1 MSVKEQYIEL
11 RNKLIRREYSRM
23 NDMQFQAVATVDGP
37 VLILA
42 GAGSGKTTVLIN
54 RISNM
59 IRFGRAYTDLDAA
72 YATQER
78 VDALKKCI
86 DENLPV
92 PEWVSVSPVRPW
104 EILAITFTNKAAKE
118 LKERLDVSIGEQAN
132 DIWAATFHSTC
143 ARILRR
149 YAERIGFSNNFTI
162 YSADEQKR
170 LIKDILKR
178 LNIDEKILPVKTV
191 INEISHAKDELIDP
205 EEYAKFTHSD
215 ARLVMISQVYKTYQA
230 DLLKFNAMDFDDLIS
245 QVVRLFREN
254 PDVLEYYQNRFKY
267 VMIDEYQDTNHA
279 QYMFAKLLSQEHR
292 NLCVVGD
299 DDQSIYRFR
308 GATIENILNFEKEH
322 PGAIVLRLEQ
332 NYRSTQV
339 ILDAAN
345 AVISNN
351 VGRKGKSLWTSRSD
365 KHPIIWYTA
374 SDETDEARFVS
385 DIIHENIANGM
396 KASDHAILYRMNA
409 QSNAIENVLARSGM
423 PYRVVGGLKFFDRK
437 EIRDVLAYLNLINN
451 PSDSVALT
459 RIINEPK
466 RGIGD
471 TTVAM
476 LARLSDENGVS
487 MLDVAREADQYAAL
501 GRNAKKLTEFA
512 QMIDRLA
519 ELSEEAELHDLFEAV
534 MRDTGYL
541 TSLELLGDAERDRVD
556 NVNEFASSVLSYE
569 RENEGANLSGFL
581 QEIAL
586 ITDMDRED
594 DEADRVWMMT
604 MHTAKGLEFPV
615 VFLVGVEEGI
625 FPGNQSIYGSA
636 EDMEEERRLAY
647 VGITRAKNRLYIS
660 NASTRMLFGRTE
672 RSRESRFLG
681 EIPDHLIERK
691 RSAYNRNSFAAFG
704 GYSDTHQNNYSY
716 RSGGFADA
724 PSQKKSNIGGNT
736 VRKPTESTA
745 SQGYRVGEM
754 VRHKAFGDGLIVS
767 AVKMG
772 NDVMLEIAF
781 DKVGTKRVMSNF
793 AKLEK
798 I

>member
-1 MSVKEQYIEL
+1 MSVKQQYIEL

-23 NDMQFQAVATVDGP
+23 NDMQFQAVTTVDGP

-59 IRFGRAYTDLDAA
+59 IRFGRAYTDLDPVC
-72 YATQER
+72 ATQER
-78 VDALKKCI
+78 VDQLQRCL
-86 DENLPV
+86 DDNLPP
-92 PEWVSVSPVRPW
+92 PEWMGVGQVRPW

-118 LKERLDVSIGEQAN
+118 LKERLDASIGEQAN

-149 YAERIGFSNNFTI
+149 YADRIGFSSNFTI

-170 LIKDILKR
+170 LIKDVLKR

-205 EEYAKFTHSD
+205 TEYAKYTHSD
-215 ARLVMISQVYKTYQA
+215 ARLIMISEVYKRYQA
-230 DLLKFNAMDFDDLIS
+230 DLQEFNAMDFDDLIS

-279 QYMFAKLLSQEHR
+279 QYMFAKLLAKEHK
-292 NLCVVGD
+292 NICVVGD

-308 GATIENILNFEKEH
+308 GATIDNILNFEKEYSS
-322 PGAIVLRLEQ
+322 ATVIRLEQ

-351 VGRKGKSLWTSRSD
+351 LGRKGKRLWTSRKD
-365 KHPIIWYTA
+365 KHPILCYTA
-374 SDETDEARFVS
+374 SDEADEARFVA
-385 DIIHENIANGM
+385 DVIHENIANGM
-396 KASDHAILYRMNA
+396 KASDHAVLYRMNA
-409 QSNAIENVLARSGM
+409 QSNAIENVLARSGL

-451 PSDSVALT
+451 PSDSVALM

-471 TTVAM
+471 TTVAHM
-476 LARLSDENGVS
+476 ARLSDENGVS
-487 MLDVAREADQYAAL
+487 MLQIARDADEYAAL
-501 GRNAKKLTEFA
+501 GRSVNKLKEFA
-512 QMIDRLA
+512 AMIDRLA
-519 ELSEEAELHDLFEAV
+519 ELSEETELHDLFEAV
-534 MRDTGYL
+534 MRETGYL
-541 TSLELLGDAERDRVD
+541 ASLEMLGDAEKDRVD
-556 NVNEFASSVLSYE
+556 NVNEFSSSVLSYE
-569 RENEGANLSGFL
+569 RENEGAALSGFL

-625 FPGNQSIYGSA
+625 FPGSQSIYGST

-647 VGITRAKNRLYIS
+647 VGITRAKNRLYIT
-660 NASTRMLFGRTE
+660 NASSRMLFGRTE
-672 RSRESRFLG
+672 RARESRFLG
-681 EIPDHLIERK
+681 EIPDELLEKK

-704 GYSDTHQNNYSY
+704 GHNEAAQERYSY
-716 RSGGFADA
+716 RQGGFSDTT
-724 PSQKKSNIGGNT
+724 PKKSFNIGSSA
-736 VRKPTESTA
+736 VRKSTETTA
-745 SQGYRVGEM
+745 SQSYRVGEM